1 MSEKLDYEITNTI
14 TPEEYLD
21 MRTSV
26 GWSVFPLE
34 QAAGGL
40 EHTAHICCIRNKEKG
55 QPLALGRMLW
65 DHGYTAYVSDIIVRP
80 DFQGQGFGRLVMNDL
95 MAYIKSVMKPGYRIM
110 VSLKAA
116 KNKEGFYKK
125 FGFIER
131 PNEDFGPGMHQWIS
145 SE

>member
-1 MSEKLDYEITNTI
+1 MDYEITSTI
-14 TPEEYLD
+14 TAEEYLE
-21 MRTSV
+21 MRALV
-26 GWSVFPLE
+26 GWSIFPLE
-34 QAAGGL
+34 QAANGL
-40 EHTAHICCIRNKEKG
+40 EHTAHICSIRNKEND
-55 QPLALGRMLW
+55 QPLAMGRMLW

-80 DFQGQGFGRLVMNDL
+80 DFQGQGFGRMVMNDL

-116 KNKEGFYKK
+116 KGKEGFYKK

-145 SE
+145 SEEGN